1 MPAESAGAKR
11 DFFKFGGEGANPR
24 DGRPWAFEGSYP
36 PPLVLNYPPSHPSD
50 TFRRSSFMLT
60 LLGSRGRHCDGVSR
74 RSFLRVGALGVGGL
88 TLANLMRAEAAG
100 GGGKSHK
107 SVIMIYL
114 SGGMAHQD
122 TFDPKPNAPAEVRGE
137 FGVIPTALPG
147 VRFTDKVPLL
157 AKVADKLVVVRTV
170 VGQPDEH
177 SSWMSYTGV
186 PMGTAQR
193 EKKPHFGS
201 VVAKVQGPTD
211 PLVPAFIDLS
221 PTMQHKPYNSAGPA
235 MLGRSAAAV
244 KVDGDEVTV
253 MKNLSVPAAQLGDRQ
268 ALLGEMDRIKREAE
282 RNGSL
287 GMDTFHDRAFDVLT
301 SSKLVNAL
309 DISKEPPTLRD
320 RYGKGSPK
328 HLGDGAPLWNEQLLM
343 ARRLVEAGARVVT
356 LGYGFWDTHGN
367 NFGHMKQHLPTF
379 DQGISALVTDLYQRG
394 LDQDCTVVVWGEFG
408 RTPKINKDAGR
419 DHWAR
424 VNFAL
429 MSGGGMNVG
438 QVIGSTDAVAGEAK
452 SEPIPY
458 PWVLATV
465 YKNLG
470 IDPHDMVYDV
480 SGRPNPI
487 LPSSASVIDKV
498 Y

>member
-1 MPAESAGAKR
+1 
-11 DFFKFGGEGANPR
+11 
-24 DGRPWAFEGSYP
+24 
-36 PPLVLNYPPSHPSD
+36 
-50 TFRRSSFMLT
+50 MLT
-60 LLGSRGRHCDGVSR
+60 LLGGSGRHCDGLSR
-74 RSFLRVGALGVGGL
+74 RSFLQVGALGVGGL
-88 TLANLMRAEAAG
+88 TLSGLMRAEAAG
-100 GGGKSHK
+100 GKKGGHK
-107 SVIMIYL
+107 SVIMVYL

-137 FGVIPTALPG
+137 FGVIPTAIPG
-147 VRFTDKVPLL
+147 VQFTDRVPRL
-157 AKVADKLVVVRTV
+157 AKIADKLAVVRTV

-177 SSWMSYTGV
+177 SSWMSYTGL
-186 PMGTAQR
+186 PMDPAKR
-193 EKKPHFGS
+193 EKRPHFGS

-211 PLVPAFIDLS
+211 PLVPAFVDLS
-221 PTMQHKPYNSAGPA
+221 PTMQHKPYNSPGPM
-235 MLGRSAAAV
+235 MLGRGAAAV
-244 KVDGDEVTV
+244 KVDGDEVAV
-253 MKNLSVPAAQLGDRQ
+253 MKNLTVPADRLTDRQ
-268 ALLGEMDRIKREAE
+268 ALLGDMDRIRRQAE
-282 RNGSL
+282 TGATL

-301 SSKLVNAL
+301 SSKMVDAL
-309 DISKEPPTLRD
+309 DISKEPPALRD

-356 LGYGFWDTHGN
+356 LGYGFWDTHGG
-367 NFGHMKQHLPTF
+367 NFGHLKQHLPTF
-379 DQGISALVTDLYQRG
+379 DQGVSALVEDLHARG

-429 MSGGGMNVG
+429 MAGGGMRTG
-438 QVIGSTDAVAGEAK
+438 QVIGGTDAVAGEAK
-452 SEPIPY
+452 TDPIPY

-487 LPSSASVIDKV
+487 LPSSVGVIDKV